1 MTMIDK
7 SGAEVTAIILDSVVG
22 TTAQMGEYNATKG
35 IPYYQ
40 ARLNEMVRTFSEYMN
55 RLTTSGV
62 DSEGNDGLDMF
73 SAIDPYGNDYVLKDT
88 MLGSGTLNSTD
99 SSYYKLTG
107 LNWELNSAWQ
117 EDPGKV
123 VVSYKEDI
131 DQGDIER
138 RPIVDAITYGLTDMK
153 MFQQGSVSQYMQ
165 AVTTNLAVDISK
177 MTAFTNNQDD
187 IKYII
192 SNQRLSISGVD
203 SNEEASELVKFEN
216 LYNLASKVISVLNEV
231 YNKLINDTGR

>member
-1 MTMIDK
+1 MLRQI
-7 SGAEVTAIILDSVVG
+7 
-22 TTAQMGEYNATKG
+22 
-35 IPYYQ
+35 Q
-40 ARLNEMVRTFSEYMN
+40 A
-55 RLTTSGV
+55 TTS
-62 DSEGNDGLDMF
+62 L
-73 SAIDPYGNDYVLKDT
+73 
-88 MLGSGTLNSTD
+88 
-99 SSYYKLTG
+99 
-107 LNWELNSAWQ
+107 LNWELNSDWQ
-117 EDPGKV
+117 NDPGKV

-131 DQGDIER
+131 EQGDIER

-153 MFQQGSVSQYMQ
+153 MFQQGSISQYMQ
-165 AVTTNLAVDISK
+165 SVTTNLAVDISK
-177 MTAFTNNQDD
+177 MSAFTNNQDD